1 VFDARDSNQKAGD
14 EKGLIGGALIAGI
27 RGSDFLIPP
36 RHESIG
42 NHRMNEI
49 TQDSAA
55 PHSTQATGTGPA
67 PGPAVKIYL
76 IRPSIVVPRHNITI
90 MFTPPLGLA
99 YVAGTL
105 QEASYEIDVIDAV
118 GESLNARH
126 PYDNDCFPYGL
137 SPQQTIDCIDPDTD
151 IIGVGADFPFEW
163 PSCQEL
169 IALIRGRFPHA
180 LLIGGGEHVTAML
193 DQSPDRLT

>member
-1 VFDARDSNQKAGD
+1 
-14 EKGLIGGALIAGI
+14 
-27 RGSDFLIPP
+27 
-36 RHESIG
+36 
-42 NHRMNEI
+42 MNEI
-49 TQDSAA
+49 TQDSAV

-76 IRPSIVVPRHNITI
+76 IRPSIVVPRHNITT

-137 SPQQTIDCIDPDTD
+137 SPQQTID
-151 IIGVGADFPFEW
+151 
-163 PSCQEL
+163 
-169 IALIRGRFPHA
+169 
-180 LLIGGGEHVTAML
+180 
-193 DQSPDRLT
+193 